1 MNGMYE
7 IEYHFYRTNETVSE
21 IVTVDGRS
29 QRQNRTP
36 QCLIDHAEKQAA
48 NTYADRYRIHR
59 VKLRHI
65 TASTTTSM
73 VTSLVYENELDH
85 QDAIAESERDNAFLT
100 F

>member
-7 IEYHFYRTNETVSE
+7 IEYHCDWQTTRSE

-36 QCLIDHAEKQAA
+36 QCLIDHATKQAQQFGA
-48 NTYADRYRIHR
+48 YRYRIHQ

-65 TASTTTSM
+65 TASTTTNM
-73 VTSLVYENELDH
+73 VTHLIYEEETTNET
-85 QDAIAESERDNAFLT
+85 DAI
-100 F
+100 